1 MAMAERRLPTSTTE
15 ALWPADGPI
24 GRSNTTAKFPTLPSG
39 KSVTIAIDDS
49 TIRAVAFDGRRVVD
63 WASIDLNGD
72 GALEL
77 PASFKRFS
85 GRFARKVTDLP
96 FYVPLVRLMEK
107 PDIQR
112 RYISP
117 VITAGVATTIP
128 FEPSEVDIAWRD
140 LNAGRRPEVLVTAT
154 PRREI
159 DAHVDLMNIIGIKPS
174 AIYSKS
180 AAMAMAV
187 GIPNAVVTHLGAAS
201 ADLVLVRDDIPRS
214 VHRVALPHRDDPEA
228 FAAVLTQA
236 IDELAGH
243 EYERAN
249 DPDMSEVPWIVLTGS
264 VPGAGALDKAL
275 QAALGGR
282 LRLPSPQVWYPDAF
296 PAAEYAANLGLA
308 VADWSARQGRW
319 HHDRNQL
326 AASINLLPERHR
338 SRTIPKTALRMAA
351 VSAVAALLV
360 STAIFGAGDARATA
374 AGLQTEIVTL
384 ERQARLDAVQASRFN
399 SEQITV
405 VSINQQL
412 DGLASVEKSKR
423 AEVADVIARL
433 ASLTIDSPVRR
444 VNTASVSQVRG
455 VLQVTASA
463 TSIKQA
469 LAFADAMRVSGLY
482 EQVDLLDVSVG
493 GMAAGGQAGASG
505 LTVNI
510 EATYP
515 FGLKSGQP

>member
-1 MAMAERRLPTSTTE
+1 M
-15 ALWPADGPI
+15 
-24 GRSNTTAKFPTLPSG
+24 
-39 KSVTIAIDDS
+39 TIAIDDS
-49 TIRAVAFDGRRVVD
+49 ILRAVAFDGRSVVD
-63 WASIDLNGD
+63 WATIDLNGD
-72 GALEL
+72 GGLEL

-85 GRFARKVTDLP
+85 GRFARKITDLP

-107 PDIQR
+107 PDVQR
-112 RYISP
+112 RYVSP
-117 VITAGVATTIP
+117 VIAAAVATTIP
-128 FEPSEVDIAWRD
+128 FELSEVDVAWRD
-140 LNAGRRPEVLVTAT
+140 LDDGRSPEVMVTAT
-154 PRREI
+154 PKREI
-159 DAHVDLMNIIGIKPS
+159 DAHVDLMNIIGIKPT

-180 AAMAMAV
+180 AAMAMAA

-214 VHRVALPHRDDPEA
+214 VHRVTLPQRDDPEA

-236 IDELAGH
+236 IDELASH

-249 DPDMSEVPWIVLTGS
+249 DPNMSEVPWIVLTGS
-264 VPGAGALDKAL
+264 VPSGGPLDKAL

-319 HHDRNQL
+319 HRDSNEL
-326 AASINLLPERHR
+326 AASIDLLPERHR
-338 SRTIPKTALRMAA
+338 FRAIPKAALRMAA
-351 VSAVAALLV
+351 VSAGAALLV
-360 STAIFGAGDARATA
+360 SAAIFGAGDARANT
-374 AGLQTEIVTL
+374 AGLHAEIVTL

-405 VSINQQL
+405 TSINQQL
-412 DGLASVEKSKR
+412 GGLASVEMSRR

-433 ASLTIDSPVRR
+433 GALTIDSPVRR
-444 VNTASVSQVRG
+444 VNAANLSQVRG
-455 VLQVTASA
+455 VMRVTATA

-469 LAFADAMRVSGLY
+469 IAFAEAMRASGLY
-482 EQVDLLDVSVG
+482 EQVDLKDVTVG
-493 GMAAGGQAGASG
+493 GIATGGQAGASS

-510 EATYP
+510 EAIYP